1 MEKFRYNIE
10 QTARLL
16 WMCGLCYNREI
27 DNASRII
34 IEKEVYLDDRDG
46 LVTTVWVYYGYL
58 HENEGEKQR
67 LLWEDIDE
75 LLSELEMQMKQ

>member
-1 MEKFRYNIE
+1 MIKATSVDKRLLGLWLYCNRVLQYIFLRFLIVMEKFRYNIE

-46 LVTTVWVYYGYL
+46 LVTTV
-58 HENEGEKQR
+58 
-67 LLWEDIDE
+67 
-75 LLSELEMQMKQ
+75 